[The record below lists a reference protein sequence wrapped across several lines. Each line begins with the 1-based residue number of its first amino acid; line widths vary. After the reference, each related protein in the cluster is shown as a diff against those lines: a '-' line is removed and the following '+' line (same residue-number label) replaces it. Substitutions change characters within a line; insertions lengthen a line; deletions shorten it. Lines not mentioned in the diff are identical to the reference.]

1 MKRNNIFSIL
11 AVLALSALTLTSCL
25 KDEKDVFDE
34 SPSTRLQKTL
44 EQTKA
49 ILEGQA
55 NGWALYVYPK
65 NPSTEAMN
73 MGYIYTVKFHDS
85 QVTARSQRD
94 NSGQKEETS
103 YYKLTNDEGPVLSFD
118 TGNSILH
125 YWSTPGGSSSQYQGR
140 GGDYEFNI
148 MEVSN
153 EHIKLIG
160 KRYRCVAELVPLQKE
175 ASEYIADCLAAR
187 QAQDSYFGITSGTVK
202 GIAEFYVSSSYQV
215 IWIGYDETTT
225 DEDGNESVEEKEIQV
240 PFVYLP
246 DRIRLYEPI
255 ELGGEKFQELTV
267 DPDAMTAVALDN
279 QNVMFGHPHTYLS
292 PEQIEGNYT
301 LVYNKQSAGDT
312 EDVKT
317 LDVSMEKI
325 VDEDGNVTGFKMNG
339 LNDNW
344 APVFTYDDWWGN
356 LDLRIQNLGR
366 VTTNQNGYVRFCFAD
381 LRFFDFSLA
390 TTAWPYKGTWMFR
403 YTLSS
408 TYYNNCYFTAE
419 WDEKDANK
427 PTLNLVYSGYS
438 YNHST
443 YGALVWKSWYLNCY
457 STATGTTTRYAL
469 DLSSGWGFNIPGKG
483 KPAAAG
489 EEGPDTDS
497 SVVLPYPYCITK
509 K

>member
-11 AVLALSALTLTSCL
+11 AVLAFSALALTSCL
-25 KDEKDVFDE
+25 KDEKEVFDE

-44 EQTKA
+44 EQTKT
-49 ILEGQA
+49 ILESQT
-55 NGWALYVYPK
+55 NGWALYIYPK
-65 NPSTEAMN
+65 DPSTGAMN
-73 MGYIYTVKFHDS
+73 KGYIYTVKFQNS

-153 EHIKLIG
+153 ERIKLIG
-160 KRYRCVAELVPLQKE
+160 KRYRCVAELVPIQKE
-175 ASEYIADCLAAR
+175 ASEYIADCLAATKT
-187 QAQDSYFGITSGTVK
+187 QDSYFGITSGTVK
-202 GIAEFYVSSSYQV
+202 GIAEFYVSSAYQV
-215 IWIGYDETTT
+215 IWIGYEETVAG
-225 DEDGNESVEEKEIQV
+225 EDGTETVEEKEIQV

-267 DPDAMTAVALDN
+267 DPENMTAVALDN
-279 QNVMFGHPHTYLS
+279 QNVTFGRPHTYLS

-301 LVYNKQSAGDT
+301 LTYNKQSEEDN
-312 EDVKT
+312 EDVRT
-317 LDVSMEKI
+317 VDVSLEKI
-325 VDEDGNVTGFKMNG
+325 VDAEGNVTGFKMNG
-339 LNDNW
+339 LNENW
-344 APVFTYDDWWGN
+344 APVFTYDDWWGE

-381 LRFFDFSLA
+381 LRFFDFSLT
-390 TTAWPYKGTWMFR
+390 TTAWPYLGTWMFR

-408 TYYNNCYFTAE
+408 TYYNNCYFTTT
-419 WDEKDANK
+419 WDGKDASK
-427 PTLNLVYSGYS
+427 PTLNIVYSGYS

-443 YGALVWKSWYLNCY
+443 YGPLVWKSWYLNCY
-457 STATGTTTRYAL
+457 STATGTTNRYAL

-489 EEGPDTDS
+489 EEGPDTDT
-497 SVVLPYPYCITK
+497 SVVLPYPYSITK